1 MSRIAI
7 WGLSHHTAPVEVRE
21 KFALPAPSLPSAL
34 TELNLLAG
42 VKESLILS
50 TCNRVEFALTLE
62 ESANLNEAL
71 GQFLAKQSNMALT
84 AVEPYLYKLEGRDAV
99 RHLFRVASSL
109 DSMVVGEP
117 QILGQLKE
125 AYSLAKEMGTVNSH
139 LEQLVT
145 RAFHVAK
152 RVRSETEIGSS
163 AVSVSYAAVELAR
176 EIFGNLAG
184 SKVML
189 IGAGK
194 MSELAARHLRNT
206 GAEQIYVTNRTYDRA
221 VELAKLFKG
230 WIVDFSTFRQTL
242 PSVDI
247 IITSTG
253 AREPILT
260 KDDMRTVMK
269 ARRNKPVFIVDIAVP
284 RNVQPAV
291 NELDNVFLYDIDD
304 LQKVVERNLRGRAE
318 AAEHAARIIEEEIQW
333 VESRM
338 REREVSPAIV
348 SLQARLEEVRAAEVE
363 RYRNKLGP
371 LSPAQEE
378 AIEAMTRGIINKV
391 AHGAIAELRRSGA
404 QGDASATLAILRRV
418 FRLEPKP

>member
-7 WGLSHHTAPVEVRE
+7 CGLSHRTAPVEVRE
-21 KFALPAPSLPSAL
+21 KLALLPTAIPAAL
-34 TELNLLAG
+34 TELNHQTG

-50 TCNRVEFALTLE
+50 TCNRVELALSLE
-62 ESANLNEAL
+62 DSASLNDAL
-71 GQFLAKQSNMALT
+71 HHFLERQSSISLA
-84 AVEPYLYKLEGRDAV
+84 AADPYLYKLEGRDAV

-125 AYSLAKEMGTVNSH
+125 AYSLAKQMGTLNSH
-139 LEQLVT
+139 LDQLVT
-145 RAFHVAK
+145 RAFYVAK
-152 RVRSETEIGSS
+152 RVRSETEIGAS

-176 EIFGNLAG
+176 EIFGNLSD

-206 GAEQIYVTNRTYDRA
+206 GAKQIFVTNRTYDRA
-221 VELAKLFKG
+221 VDLAKLFDG
-230 WIVDFSTFRQTL
+230 TIVDFAAFKQSL

-260 KDDMRTVMK
+260 VEDMKTVMK

-284 RNVQPAV
+284 RNVEAAV
-291 NELDNVFLYDIDD
+291 NTLDNVFLYDIDD
-304 LQKVVERNLRGRAE
+304 LQKVVERNLRGRVE
-318 AAEHAARIIEEEIQW
+318 AAEHAARIIEEEVQW
-333 VESRM
+333 LESRM
-338 REREVSPAIV
+338 REREVSPAII
-348 SLQARLEEVRAAEVE
+348 SLQGRLEEIRASELE
-363 RYRNKLGP
+363 RHRSKFGT
-371 LSPAQEE
+371 LSQAQEDAME
-378 AIEAMTRGIINKV
+378 ALTRGIINKV
-391 AHGAIAELRRSGA
+391 AHGAIAELRRQGS
-404 QGDASATLAILRRV
+404 QGDPTAALEVIRSV
-418 FRLEPKP
+418 FRLEIKE

>member
-7 WGLSHHTAPVEVRE
+7 CGLSHRTAPVEVRE
-21 KFALPAPSLPSAL
+21 KLALLPTAIPAAL
-34 TELNLLAG
+34 TELNHQTG

-50 TCNRVEFALTLE
+50 TCNRVELALSLE
-62 ESANLNEAL
+62 DSASLNDAL
-71 GQFLAKQSNMALT
+71 HHFLEKQSSISLA
-84 AVEPYLYKLEGRDAV
+84 AADPYLYKLEGRDAV

-125 AYSLAKEMGTVNSH
+125 AYSLAKQMGTLNSH
-139 LEQLVT
+139 LDQLVT
-145 RAFHVAK
+145 RAFYVAK
-152 RVRSETEIGSS
+152 RVRSETEIGAS

-176 EIFGNLAG
+176 EIFGNLSD

-206 GAEQIYVTNRTYDRA
+206 GAKQIFVTNRTYDRA
-221 VELAKLFKG
+221 VDLAKLFDG
-230 WIVDFSTFRQTL
+230 TIVDFAAFKQSL

-260 KDDMRTVMK
+260 VEDMKTVMK

-284 RNVQPAV
+284 RNVEAAV
-291 NELDNVFLYDIDD
+291 NTLDNVFLYDIDD
-304 LQKVVERNLRGRAE
+304 LQKVVERNLRGRVE
-318 AAEHAARIIEEEIQW
+318 AAEHAARIIEEEVQW
-333 VESRM
+333 LESRM
-338 REREVSPAIV
+338 REREVSPAII
-348 SLQARLEEVRAAEVE
+348 SLQGRLEEIRASELE
-363 RYRNKLGP
+363 RHRSKFGT
-371 LSPAQEE
+371 LSQAQEDAME
-378 AIEAMTRGIINKV
+378 ALTRGIINKV
-391 AHGAIAELRRSGA
+391 AHGAIAELRRQGS
-404 QGDASATLAILRRV
+404 QGDPTAALEVIRSV
-418 FRLEPKP
+418 FRLEIKE

>member
-7 WGLSHHTAPVEVRE
+7 CGLSHRTAPVEVRE
-21 KFALPAPSLPSAL
+21 KLALLPTAIPAAL
-34 TELNLLAG
+34 TELNHQAG

-50 TCNRVEFALTLE
+50 TCNRVELALSLE
-62 ESANLNEAL
+62 DSASLNDAL
-71 GQFLAKQSNMALT
+71 HHFLEKQSSISLA
-84 AVEPYLYKLEGRDAV
+84 AADPYLYKLEGRDAV

-125 AYSLAKEMGTVNSH
+125 AYSLAKQMGTLNSH
-139 LEQLVT
+139 LDQLVT

-152 RVRSETEIGSS
+152 RVRSETEIGAS

-176 EIFGNLAG
+176 EIFGNLSD

-206 GAEQIYVTNRTYDRA
+206 GAKQIFVTNRTYDRA
-221 VELAKLFKG
+221 VDLAKLFDG
-230 WIVDFSTFRQTL
+230 TIVDFAAFRQAL

-260 KDDMRTVMK
+260 VEDMKTVMK

-284 RNVQPAV
+284 RNVEAAV
-291 NELDNVFLYDIDD
+291 NTLDNVFLYDIDD
-304 LQKVVERNLRGRAE
+304 LQKVVERNLRGRVE
-318 AAEHAARIIEEEIQW
+318 AAEHAARIIEEEVQW
-333 VESRM
+333 LESRM
-338 REREVSPAIV
+338 REREVSPAII
-348 SLQARLEEVRAAEVE
+348 SLQGRLEEIRASELE
-363 RYRNKLGP
+363 RHRSKFGT
-371 LSPAQEE
+371 LSQAQEDAME
-378 AIEAMTRGIINKV
+378 ALTRGIINKV
-391 AHGAIAELRRSGA
+391 AHGAIAELRRQGS
-404 QGDASATLAILRRV
+404 QGDPTAALEVIRSV
-418 FRLEPKP
+418 FRLEIKE